1 MEYFKDRVSLVTGGA
16 SGIGRALCGELSR
29 QGSAVILADID
40 VASAERAAA
49 ELRKGGGNAQALF
62 LDVRDFTAFRNAA
75 DMIVRQYGKID
86 FLFNVAGIGLNA
98 EIRDTTPEMWKEIL
112 DIDLSGVYYGI
123 SSIYPIM
130 IGQKSG
136 HIVNISSAWGLTPFP
151 LMSAYSAA
159 KHGVFALSAILA
171 IEASEYGI
179 QVTTVCPGNIDTP
192 HHDRLKYIGYDKEQI
207 RSKGSRP
214 MDVAKCARIIL
225 NGVAR
230 GKRTI
235 VLQASL
241 KTAWFAYRLMPRLYL
256 RVLSGPIYAMIKR
269 ARTNREPRDG
279 DSPWRG
285 K

>member
-1 MEYFKDRVSLVTGGA
+1 MEYFKDAVSLVTGGA

-40 VASAERAAA
+40 IASAERIAA
-49 ELRKGGGNAQALF
+49 ELRNSGRKAQALF
-62 LDVRDFTAFRNAA
+62 LDVRDLAAFRDTA

-130 IGQKSG
+130 IRQKSG
-136 HIVNISSAWGLTPFP
+136 HIINICSAWGLTPFP

-159 KHGVFALSAILA
+159 KHGVFALSSILA

-179 QVTTVCPGNIDTP
+179 HVTTVCPGNIDTP
-192 HHDRLKYIGYDKEQI
+192 HHDRLLYIGYDKARI
-207 RSKGSRP
+207 RAKGSRP
-214 MDVAKCARIIL
+214 MDAAKCARIIL
-225 NGVAR
+225 DGVAR
-230 GKRTI
+230 RKRTI

-241 KTAWFAYRLMPRLYL
+241 KTAWLAYRLMPRLYL
-256 RVLSGPIYAMIKR
+256 RLLSGPIYTMIKR
-269 ARTNREPRDG
+269 TRTNREPQDN
-279 DSPWRG
+279 DSQGRG
-285 K
+285 